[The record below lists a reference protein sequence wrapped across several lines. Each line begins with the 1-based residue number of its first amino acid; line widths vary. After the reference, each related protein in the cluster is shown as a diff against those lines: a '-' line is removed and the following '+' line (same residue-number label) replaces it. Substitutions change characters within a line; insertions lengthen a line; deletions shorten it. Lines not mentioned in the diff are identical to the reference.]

1 MSERESTT
9 MTMAKI
15 IKPQDRM
22 KNIIIIILR
31 MLVIHKVSAAT
42 LLIIYIKFNIMYIL
56 HHFYYLY
63 TISESRTIALADINL
78 QKCNNLTHKKHEK
91 QQHYP

>member
-1 MSERESTT
+1 MSKRESTT

-15 IKPQDRM
+15 IKPQNRM

-42 LLIIYIKFNIMYIL
+42 LLIIYIKFNIIYIL
-56 HHFYYLY
+56 HHFLRS
-63 TISESRTIALADINL
+63 TISLRRAEFMCY
-78 QKCNNLTHKKHEK
+78 K
-91 QQHYP
+91 